1 MRPRGAH
8 SGGAHMGGGGGG
20 HALAATQPFLH
31 PAQHP
36 LLNPGLPPGA
46 RLSAEQMAMLEAQVS
61 ALAQAGQRR
70 RSRFFTATHDSS
82 ICWAPSPMLEAQVV

>member
-1 MRPRGAH
+1 MRPRGAL

-20 HALAATQPFLH
+20 GGHALAASQPFLH

-36 LLNPGLPPGA
+36 LLNQGLPPGA

-61 ALAQAGQRR
+61 A
-70 RSRFFTATHDSS
+70 
-82 ICWAPSPMLEAQVV
+82 P